1 MTTAVIGS
9 LLGIVVGGILGLT
22 GAGGS
27 VLAVPLLMVGYG
39 WTLSRAAPVALIAVA
54 VSAVLG
60 TWMAWRHSYVRYRA
74 ATVMGLCGW
83 LSAPLGLRAAHRL
96 PEQVLVGLFAA
107 VMVIVAVRML
117 LQALRRPG
125 EAQVMRAGVSG
136 EGPPASGHLIRLD
149 PATGRLIWTPLTA
162 VVIGSVGL
170 LTGFLSGLLG
180 IGGGFVIV
188 PAVRITTPLS
198 IHSAVATSLMTIAI
212 VATGTVTA
220 ASLSGPGMPWMQA
233 LPFAGGALAGMG
245 VGRWITPRVS
255 GARLEEAFASLMMVV
270 AVGMAGRA
278 VHWW

>member
-39 WTLSRAAPVALIAVA
+39 WTLSQAAPVALIAVA
-54 VSAVLG
+54 ASAVLG

-83 LSAPLGLRAAHRL
+83 VSAPFGLRAAHRL
-96 PEQVLVGLFAA
+96 PEQVLVALFAA
-107 VMVIVAVRML
+107 VMVIVAVRMM

-125 EAQVMRAGVSG
+125 EAQVMRAGVAG
-136 EGPPASGHLIRLD
+136 DGAPASGHLIQLN

-162 VVIGSVGL
+162 LVIGSVGL
-170 LTGFLSGLLG
+170 ATGFLSGLLG

-188 PAVRITTPLS
+188 PAVRIATPLS

-212 VATGTVTA
+212 VSTGTVTA
-220 ASLSGPGMPWMQA
+220 AAITGPGMPWLQA

-245 VGRWITPRVS
+245 LGRWITPRVS
-255 GARLEEAFASLMMVV
+255 GARLEEAFAGLMLIV
-270 AVGMAGRA
+270 AAGMAGRA
-278 VHWW
+278 MHWW